1 MYDIITIG
9 SATIDVFL
17 KTRREIRNH
26 GNHRDICYH
35 LGDKILVDNINIATG
50 GGGTNSAVAF
60 SRLGLKTAY
69 LGILGSDIH
78 AQIILEELKKEN
90 VSFLGKIKK
99 GNSGYSVILPSH
111 NDRTI
116 LTFKGIND
124 DLELK
129 DIDLN
134 KIMCKWLYISTMMGK
149 SFKTIISIVKHAKK
163 NNINVALNIS
173 SYLAER
179 GVKKL
184 SKILK
189 NTDILII
196 NKEESLLLTNKL
208 SIKESLEVLSNYING
223 IVVVTDGKMPIH
235 AFDGKKLFIKK
246 IISLKPLNTTGA
258 GDAFSA
264 GFVYGII
271 KGKNIDGALSFGH
284 KEAYSVLMHQ
294 GAKTG
299 LLRKI

>member
-1 MYDIITIG
+1 
-9 SATIDVFL
+9 
-17 KTRREIRNH
+17 
-26 GNHRDICYH
+26 
-35 LGDKILVDNINIATG
+35 
-50 GGGTNSAVAF
+50 
-60 SRLGLKTAY
+60 
-69 LGILGSDIH
+69 
-78 AQIILEELKKEN
+78 
-90 VSFLGKIKK
+90 
-99 GNSGYSVILPSH
+99 
-111 NDRTI
+111 
-116 LTFKGIND
+116 
-124 DLELK
+124 
-129 DIDLN
+129 
-134 KIMCKWLYISTMMGK
+134 
-149 SFKTIISIVKHAKK
+149 
-163 NNINVALNIS
+163 
-173 SYLAER
+173 
-179 GVKKL
+179 
-184 SKILK
+184 LK